1 MVPRALV
8 SPLGVL
14 TCVAFPQL
22 SITLGPATQVQM
34 QSINPLREVSMILR
48 AISVCVVAVQIFLMA
63 CVSAHA
69 LPFTSIDHLNNFRDT
84 RGLNDVGIGQGDSI
98 QFGADVVPNGL
109 QGTTMSAVQGARTLS
124 PSVCNALAVDPNF
137 CARSVAFSPSLNG
150 SWALAFQNGS
160 DTATA
165 VTPVLGA
172 AAASP
177 APFPLNVTIS
187 GSGFTPT
194 LSWTVPSGFVPD
206 AVRVNIYDKT
216 APSLPNGMK
225 DVVHSQALPG
235 SATTFVVPTTLNSG
249 QSLKAGNSYV
259 LNVQFIE
266 TAGHAPLVGGN
277 FNDNI
282 VRRSSSFFDFT
293 PLTAS
298 APPKVLLPTVG
309 PAPDPSTGRGPAYEF
324 HVGAVRAGE
333 TIFVDPSVAVG
344 YQYAIGAGNPKFASV
359 SLPNVG
365 DGLFDLSFAL
375 GADTIEHSLAAN
387 TQFFFPSG
395 GVDAFTVAGI
405 ETSAGLDPLNVTAFV
420 TGLSFVADG
429 DFTGTM
435 TPLLEEVPTATPEP
449 ATLLLWGTTMAGLGI
464 ARSRRSK

>member
-1 MVPRALV
+1 
-8 SPLGVL
+8 
-14 TCVAFPQL
+14 
-22 SITLGPATQVQM
+22 
-34 QSINPLREVSMILR
+34 MILR
-48 AISVCVVAVQIFLMA
+48 AMTMLVAVAQVLMFA
-63 CVSAHA
+63 FMSAHA
-69 LPFTSIDHLNNFRDT
+69 MPITTIDHLNNFRDT
-84 RGLNDVGIGQGDSI
+84 RGLNDVGLGQGDSI

-109 QGTTMSAVQGARTLS
+109 QGTTMSAVQGA
-124 PSVCNALAVDPNF
+124 SVLPPVICNALAIDANF
-137 CARSVAFSPSLNG
+137 CARSVAFSPTLNG
-150 SWALAFQNGS
+150 AWTLNFHNGS

-172 AAASP
+172 AAATP
-177 APFPLNVTIS
+177 APFPSNVTIS

-194 LSWTVPSGFVPD
+194 LSWTVPPGFTPD
-206 AVRVNIYDKT
+206 AVRVNIFDKT
-216 APSLPNGMK
+216 APSLSNGMK

-235 SATTFVVPTTLNSG
+235 TATSFVVPTTLSSG

-293 PLTAS
+293 PLTS
-298 APPKVLLPTVG
+298 GAPPVVLLPTVG
-309 PAPDPSTGRGPAYEF
+309 PAPDPTTGRGPAYEF
-324 HVGAVRAGE
+324 HVAAVKAGA
-333 TIFVDPSVAVG
+333 TIFVDPFVAVG
-344 YQYAIGAGNPKFASV
+344 YQYAIGPGNPKFASV

-365 DGLFDLSFAL
+365 DGLFSLSFL
-375 GADTIEHSLAAN
+375 TSMGIVHQSLAAN

-395 GVDAFTVAGI
+395 GVDAFTVDGI
-405 ETSAGLDPLNVTAFV
+405 EVSAGLDPLNATAFV

-449 ATLLLWGTTMAGLGI
+449 ATLLLWGTTLAGLGMV
-464 ARSRRSK
+464 RRRRKQS

>member
-1 MVPRALV
+1 
-8 SPLGVL
+8 
-14 TCVAFPQL
+14 
-22 SITLGPATQVQM
+22 
-34 QSINPLREVSMILR
+34 MILR
-48 AISVCVVAVQIFLMA
+48 AMAMLVAAIQVFFLA

-69 LPFTSIDHLNNFRDT
+69 MPITSIDHLNNFRDT
-84 RGLNDVGIGQGDSI
+84 RGLNDVGIAQGDSI

-109 QGTTMSAVQGARTLS
+109 QGTTMSAVQGARTLA
-124 PSVCNALAVDPNF
+124 PALCNALAVDANF
-137 CARSVAFSPSLNG
+137 CARSVAFSPTLNG
-150 SWALAFQNGS
+150 SWALSFQNGS

-194 LSWTVPSGFVPD
+194 LSWTVPSGFAPD

-235 SATTFVVPTTLNSG
+235 TATTFVVPSTLSSG

-293 PLTAS
+293 PLTTG
-298 APPKVLLPTVG
+298 APPLVLLPTVG
-309 PAPDPSTGRGPAYEF
+309 PAPDPSTGRGPAYQF
-324 HVGAVRAGE
+324 HVAAVKAGE
-333 TIFVDPSVAVG
+333 TIFVDPFVAVG

-365 DGLFDLSFAL
+365 DGLFSLSFLA
-375 GADTIEHSLAAN
+375 GTVTVHQSLAAN

-395 GVDAFTVAGI
+395 GIDAFTVAGI
-405 ETSAGLDPLNVTAFV
+405 EPSAGLDPLDVTAFV
-420 TGLSFVADG
+420 TGLTFVADG
-429 DFTGTM
+429 DFTGSM

-449 ATLLLWGTTMAGLGI
+449 ATLLLWGTMAGLGM
-464 ARSRRSK
+464 RRLRRRKDS